1 VAIKKG
7 TSSSDLLSGTDSADF
22 IYAYGGDDVI
32 LAGLGNDYI
41 EPGLGNNFIFGGDGN
56 DTISYSDYVPPW
68 FANLHGV
75 EVDLAAGKAWKHA
88 FSYNPNWDPA
98 ANQTDSFSS
107 IENIVGSNY
116 DDSLYGD
123 ANANSLWGWG
133 GNDELV
139 GRNGDDSL
147 FGEGG
152 DDTLAGGSG
161 ADELNGSAGVDEAN
175 YGDSPAGVHV
185 SLYSGSIGSGG
196 DAEGDTLFWIENLT
210 GSDYADVLLGDDNA
224 NVLAGGKSDDWFKG
238 GGGADTLEGGDG
250 SDTIAYGDSN
260 IGVYV
265 SLYSGAAFNGT
276 ATGDQFDSIEN
287 LTGSY
292 HDDMLEGDEY
302 VNTLQGLGGDDVLQG
317 YGDADTI
324 NGGDGI
330 DTVTYG
336 GSVLGVTVSLFN
348 GVTHGGDAEG
358 DTLISIENLR
368 GSGYADTLVGNN
380 DANVLEG
387 WGGKDNLKGAGGA
400 DTLVGGAAADQ
411 MTGGAGG
418 DKFVLEALS
427 DSGTNAAN
435 MDVIADFN
443 AAELDSIDVHSID
456 ANATLAGN
464 QAFTFIED
472 DAFSAPGQIRY
483 YHNGV
488 DTFIELNTGNDLA
501 ADAAIHLSG
510 LHTPEASWFV
520 L

>member
-1 VAIKKG
+1 
-7 TSSSDLLSGTDSADF
+7 
-22 IYAYGGDDVI
+22 
-32 LAGLGNDYI
+32 
-41 EPGLGNNFIFGGDGN
+41 
-56 DTISYSDYVPPW
+56 
-68 FANLHGV
+68 
-75 EVDLAAGKAWKHA
+75 
-88 FSYNPNWDPA
+88 
-98 ANQTDSFSS
+98 
-107 IENIVGSNY
+107 
-116 DDSLYGD
+116 
-123 ANANSLWGWG
+123 
-133 GNDELV
+133 
-139 GRNGDDSL
+139 
-147 FGEGG
+147 
-152 DDTLAGGSG
+152 
-161 ADELNGSAGVDEAN
+161 
-175 YGDSPAGVHV
+175 
-185 SLYSGSIGSGG
+185 
-196 DAEGDTLFWIENLT
+196 
-210 GSDYADVLLGDDNA
+210 
-224 NVLAGGKSDDWFKG
+224 
-238 GGGADTLEGGDG
+238 
-250 SDTIAYGDSN
+250 
-260 IGVYV
+260 
-265 SLYSGAAFNGT
+265 
-276 ATGDQFDSIEN
+276 
-287 LTGSY
+287 
-292 HDDMLEGDEY
+292 MLEGDEY

-400 DTLVGGAAADQ
+400 DTLVGGAGADQ
-411 MTGGAGG
+411 MTGGAGA

-472 DAFSAPGQIRY
+472 DAFSAPAQIRY